1 MPAVTKR
8 GTLTIAGSGIASIK
22 HITLETLSHI
32 EQADKVYYGVT
43 DPATEAFIRDKSKGD
58 CSDLRV
64 YYDTNKHRYE
74 SYVQMCE
81 VMLKD
86 VRAGNDVLGIFYGH
100 PGVFV
105 SPSHRAIAIARDE
118 GFQAKMLPG
127 ISAEDYMFADLGF
140 DPAIPGCMTQ
150 EATAIVVQ
158 NKKLDPSVHNI
169 IWQVGGVGVHDM
181 VFDNAQFHHL
191 VDRLEEDFGPDH
203 KVMHYIGAVL
213 PQSATVMEEYT
224 IADLRKEEV
233 VKQFNPVSTFYVPPR
248 DVTSFDKA
256 TPQKL
261 GASGALARVHPMQ
274 RFPYSKLLGIHSP
287 AAPAYGPF
295 EQAAIERLKTHKPSN
310 DAIKLQASPA
320 IRQFMTDLALS
331 PSLLAQ
337 YKANPGAIVDTIS
350 GLSEQ
355 EKFALKLDKPG
366 PVRAVMRGNY
376 GGAAYRKET
385 SFDEKA
391 VLLQSFDEKAVL
403 LQTFDQKAVL
413 LQSFDEKAVLLQS
426 FDERAVL
433 LQSFDEKAVLLQSFD
448 ERAVLLQVN

>member
-1 MPAVTKR
+1 MPAVIKR

-22 HITLETLSHI
+22 HMTLETLSHI
-32 EQADKVYYGVT
+32 EQANKVYYGVT

-58 CSDLRV
+58 CFDLRV

-86 VRAGNDVLGIFYGH
+86 VRAGYDVLGVFYGH

-140 DPAIPGCMTQ
+140 DPAMPGCMTQ

-191 VDRLEEDFGPDH
+191 VDRLEEDFGPKH
-203 KVMHYIGAVL
+203 KVLHYIGAVL
-213 PQSATVMEEYT
+213 PQSATVKDEFIIE
-224 IADLRKEEV
+224 DLRKEEV

-248 DVTSFDKA
+248 HI
-256 TPQKL
+256 TPIDQAAARKL
-261 GASGALARVHPMQ
+261 GQSYASTNAHPMQ
-274 RFPYSKLLGIHSP
+274 LFPYCKLAAVGP
-287 AAPAYGPF
+287 EAPAYGPF
-295 EQAAIERLKTHKPSN
+295 ERAAIESLASHTPPEN
-310 DAIKLQASPA
+310 VVKLQGSPV
-320 IRQFMTDLALS
+320 IRQFMLDLALD
-331 PSLLAQ
+331 PSLLAR
-337 YKANPGAIVDTIS
+337 YKDNPAAVVDTIA
-350 GLSEQ
+350 GLPEE
-355 EKFALKLDKPG
+355 EKLSLKLNKPG
-366 PVRAVMRGNY
+366 PVLATMWANY
-376 GGAAYRKET
+376 AASTCAQEMKFKDIGSTGFELFVWYFGLPYTRTET
-385 SFDEKA
+385 YA
-391 VLLQSFDEKAVL
+391 
-403 LQTFDQKAVL
+403 
-413 LQSFDEKAVLLQS
+413 
-426 FDERAVL
+426 
-433 LQSFDEKAVLLQSFD
+433 
-448 ERAVLLQVN
+448 